1 MSLAALLV
9 TCRKPEKKASLPD
22 SIKADTTYERLD
34 RWLDYHNLALGD
46 FVDSMPIAERN
57 SIEFDYDFFSD
68 SANLFKEFFIFS
80 PDSLKYIDLDSYSIV
95 LEKDSQGQLFS
106 GGSEADT
113 EVALIDIKKKKRIR
127 VLFCGTACWAEE
139 AQWIKNDVVYI
150 MGFMNVD
157 DMNYPTLWTYEI
169 NNNLFQGFKTK
180 DSIDLTGK
188 NYVSETRLTKI
199 SFQ

>member
-1 MSLAALLV
+1 
-9 TCRKPEKKASLPD
+9 
-22 SIKADTTYERLD
+22 
-34 RWLDYHNLALGD
+34 
-46 FVDSMPIAERN
+46 
-57 SIEFDYDFFSD
+57 
-68 SANLFKEFFIFS
+68 
-80 PDSLKYIDLDSYSIV
+80 LDSYSIV

-127 VLFCGTACWAEE
+127 VLFCGTACWPEE

-169 NNNLFQGFKTK
+169 SNNLFQGFKTK

-199 SFQ
+199 FFQ